1 MASMIAQEES
11 AVNLTEASMYRVSS
25 FSLAA
30 FRTVSFSL
38 MFDSGYDVSKC
49 EFQTLSYLKFVN
61 LFGCTE

>member
-11 AVNLTEASMYRVSS
+11 AVNLIEASMYLVSC

-38 MFDSGYDVSKC
+38 MFDSLVTMCLG
-49 EFQTLSYLKFVN
+49 VN
-61 LFGCTE
+61 F